1 MLQHDDS
8 FAWLMKKFVKT
19 VILILIILH
28 VAWSVYE
35 YFWYSSL
42 IPAKIGIA
50 YAINISGQSGFREG
64 CGAAIFRLTNA
75 TADATSRKGIDFFND
90 AIYSRRS
97 KDPYYTYRSWKETP
111 VPNTWTSEG
120 TWPGLACSSASSSL
134 LSQILLAASKKGS
147 YYSSKDE
154 AEILVIPS
162 LKLVVFSY
170 FG

>member
-1 MLQHDDS
+1 LLRHDDS

-19 VILILIILH
+19 IILILITLH

-50 YAINISGQSGFREG
+50 YPINISGQSDLREG
-64 CGAAIFRLTNA
+64 CGTAIFGITNA
-75 TADATSRKGIDFFND
+75 TADAISRQGIDFFSD

-97 KDPYYTYRSWKETP
+97 KDLYYTYRAWKETP
-111 VPNTWTSEG
+111 VPKTWTSEG
-120 TWPGLACSSASSSL
+120 AWPGLGCSSVSRSL
-134 LSQILLAASKKGS
+134 LRQILLAASKKGS
-147 YYSSKDE
+147 YYSTKDE
-154 AEILVIPS
+154 AWIIVIPS